1 MKWLQLQLFT
11 SALFFLFFFSSALTQ
26 LSKSLQLS
34 ALELPTKKAWVL
46 VLIFQPLFITF
57 LLKLCVCVC
66 AQCDLSVA
74 DLLENHPTPL
84 FYDVFMDLGGGEN
97 RKLLP
102 LPTLVYNQQYS
113 GRFINQGAFL
123 LFECVCSQCLRAVST
138 ILHLNHDNE
147 CPVWLQ

>member
-1 MKWLQLQLFT
+1 M
-11 SALFFLFFFSSALTQ
+11 
-26 LSKSLQLS
+26 
-34 ALELPTKKAWVL
+34 
-46 VLIFQPLFITF
+46 
-57 LLKLCVCVC
+57 CVCVC